1 MKRTV
6 REIRAYRK
14 RQEKHMNIMDRIR
27 NYKSQQQKQDEEQ
40 VDNGG
45 KIVKLI

>member
-1 MKRTV
+1 
-6 REIRAYRK
+6 
-14 RQEKHMNIMDRIR
+14 MDRIR